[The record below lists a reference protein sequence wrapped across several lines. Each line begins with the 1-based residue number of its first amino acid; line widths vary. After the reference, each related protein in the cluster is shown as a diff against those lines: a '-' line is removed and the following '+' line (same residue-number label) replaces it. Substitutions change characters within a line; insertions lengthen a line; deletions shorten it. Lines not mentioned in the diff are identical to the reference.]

1 MMSLGNTLLFVSTHF
16 MCSFIVTE
24 RYKKLIHS
32 PSFFCLLEGNKTNGT
47 DAERRDLSDLDV
59 VSLSVCLSLSS
70 FSPAPVSLLLLLL
83 HLQLNSNISTDVLS
97 ALVSIKS

>member
-70 FSPAPVSLLLLLL
+70 FSLAPVSLLLLLL

>member
-32 PSFFCLLEGNKTNGT
+32 PSFFCLLEGNKTNGA